1 MKLSYDAVWQD
12 VMRLLRAHADMIL
25 VLTGV
30 FIFLPWLAQALY
42 FPPPVMV
49 RFDATSLQA
58 YLTYLQDHFPA
69 ILAQRLMGLLGTG
82 AILTLLICAD
92 RPTVGDGITRA
103 GRLLPSLLMIDI
115 LVQTLWTLGLLA
127 LIIPGLY
134 LMGRTCVSQAA
145 MMAEQIAN
153 PLRAITRSFALTHQI
168 GWQVF
173 GFIAIIGVVTWIG
186 TSAAITVIGV
196 VAKLL
201 LPAAAT
207 TQVHAVLAAIST
219 SLISVVAIVVPAA
232 LYRELSTRNSG
243 T

>member
-58 YLTYLQDHFPA
+58 YLTYLQGNFPA

-82 AILTLLICAD
+82 AILALLICTD
-92 RPTVGDGITRA
+92 RPTVGDAIKRA
-103 GRLLPSLLMIDI
+103 GRLLPSLLLIDI
-115 LVQTLWTLGLLA
+115 LVQTMWTLGLLA
-127 LIIPGLY
+127 LIVPGLY
-134 LMGRTCVSQAA
+134 IMGRTCMSQAA
-145 MMAEQIAN
+145 MMAEHIAS
-153 PLRAITRSFALTHQI
+153 PLRATARSFALTHQI

-173 GFIAIIGVVTWIG
+173 GFIAIIGIVTWIG
-186 TSAAITVIGV
+186 TSAAMTVIGV

-201 LPAAAT
+201 LPAEAT
-207 TQVHAVLAAIST
+207 AQIHAVLAALST
-219 SLISVVAIVVPAA
+219 SLISIVAILVPAG
-232 LYRELSTRNSG
+232 LYRQLSGRNNG
-243 T
+243 M